1 MFVKSLHLGTQIE
14 KMVLCIGLV
23 CSSLFT
29 IQAQVTI
36 GTDRAPAKAALLQIK
51 DQEPGSS
58 NQTSTTGGF
67 VLPRVVL
74 EDLTTLEPFLEPTD
88 ADYSS
93 QKALNV
99 GLLVYNV
106 NATGGFAPGLY
117 FWDGE
122 AWAALSAVKKS
133 NTDVVIINPDPEAPA
148 VVTDPNGLTLS
159 NSYMV
164 TPGGT
169 IDIPVIKA
177 YAMWNQKL
185 GANEVSLTGVQSVE
199 LLWQDTQSLITSV
212 DIVDSSLGIK
222 AKMRVKTSVT
232 GLSGNAVV
240 VFKVD
245 GVIRWSWHLW
255 VTGYDPTLSPVAADN
270 GVVFMDRNLGAV
282 TTAVGNIGAHGLLY
296 QWGRKDPFP
305 GAASNIENTTDHN
318 LYNIS
323 NQIVSINKTS
333 VAVANNLENAVKNP
347 LTFYYSSSKDW
358 VSNTADGRDNY
369 LWGASKSSYDP
380 CPKGWR
386 VPVSGDGAASPW
398 KNLSGQSFG
407 SSSGPV
413 WGEGKYYPAAGFRD
427 AGNGNLTEVGTS
439 GHVWSATAVEYGP
452 VAYSLLFSSNNFNA
466 SVHWL
471 NRGNGYSVRCA
482 KE

>member
-133 NTDVVIINPDPEAPA
+133 NPDVVIINPDPEAPA

-222 AKMRVKTSVT
+222 AKLRVKTSVT

-318 LYNIS
+318 LYNIA
-323 NQIVSINKTS
+323 NEIVTISKTPVS
-333 VAVANNLENAVKNP
+333 VANNLENAVKNP
-347 LTFYYSSSKDW
+347 LTFYASTDW
-358 VSNTADGRDNY
+358 VTNASNGKDNY
-369 LWGASKSSYDP
+369 LWETTKSSYDP

-386 VPVSGDGAASPW
+386 VPVSGEGTASPW
-398 KNLSGQSFG
+398 NNFVSQDFG
-407 SSSGPV
+407 SSSGAI
-413 WGEGKYYPAAGFRD
+413 WGTGKYYPAAGMRD
-427 AGNGNLTEVGTS
+427 ASEGGALKNVGAEGN
-439 GHVWSATAVEYGP
+439 VWSATAKTDNVS
-452 VAYSLLFSSNNFNA
+452 AYSLYFKSYYIDS
-466 SVHWL
+466 HTYWL
-471 NRGNGYSVRCA
+471 QRGNGFSVRCV